1 MKQNMN
7 LHSECNTSPMTHIHT
22 PVKMIILG
30 YQQRAALSMSLY
42 NHSGPENL
50 KSPISD
56 KLKEKKTII
65 N

>member
-1 MKQNMN
+1 
-7 LHSECNTSPMTHIHT
+7 MTHIHT